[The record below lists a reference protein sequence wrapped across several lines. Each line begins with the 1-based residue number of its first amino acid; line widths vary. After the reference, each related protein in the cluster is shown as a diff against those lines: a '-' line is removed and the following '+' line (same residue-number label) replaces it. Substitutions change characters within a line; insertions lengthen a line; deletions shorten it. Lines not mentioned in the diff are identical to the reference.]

1 MSIAVELPPA
11 MEHEAVEYAS
21 VRGTTLQQMFL
32 DYLKRELDRMRG
44 EAEIPGRALEE
55 SFRESEAMS
64 SGDLPKRRFET
75 VEELFAE
82 CASCGRSFG
91 PPLLRVA
98 SSGFSSGIGIFCRWP
113 M

>member
-1 MSIAVELPPA
+1 MFRVRGANCGCRGECGIICGEGRNEDMSIAVELPPA

-32 DYLKRELDRMRG
+32 DYLKRELDRTRAEG
-44 EAEIPGRALEE
+44 EIPGRALEE

-64 SGDLPKRRFET
+64 SGELPKQRFGT

-82 CASCGRSFG
+82 CAS
-91 PPLLRVA
+91 
-98 SSGFSSGIGIFCRWP
+98 
-113 M
+113 

>member
-32 DYLKRELDRMRG
+32 DYLKRELDRTRAEG
-44 EAEIPGRALEE
+44 EIPGRALEE

-64 SGDLPKRRFET
+64 SGDLPKQRFET

-82 CASCGRSFG
+82 CRKVREQA
-91 PPLLRVA
+91 RVPCYEHHRRL
-98 SSGFSSGIGIFCRWP
+98 GCRLS
-113 M
+113 